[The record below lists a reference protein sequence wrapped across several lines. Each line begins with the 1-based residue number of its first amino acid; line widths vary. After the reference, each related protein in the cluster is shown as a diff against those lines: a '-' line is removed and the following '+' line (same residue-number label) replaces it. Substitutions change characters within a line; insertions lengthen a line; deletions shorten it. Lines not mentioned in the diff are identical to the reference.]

1 MTRLFFL
8 TQIQMSI
15 NQVGEM
21 IQLVK
26 HLLFSLIP
34 DLDCLELLVH
44 GSTPENWL
52 LTVICG
58 LYYVHT

>member
-1 MTRLFFL
+1 
-8 TQIQMSI
+8 MSI
-15 NQVGEM
+15 NQVGEI

-26 HLLFSLIP
+26 HLLFSLRP

-44 GSTPENWL
+44 EPTPENWL